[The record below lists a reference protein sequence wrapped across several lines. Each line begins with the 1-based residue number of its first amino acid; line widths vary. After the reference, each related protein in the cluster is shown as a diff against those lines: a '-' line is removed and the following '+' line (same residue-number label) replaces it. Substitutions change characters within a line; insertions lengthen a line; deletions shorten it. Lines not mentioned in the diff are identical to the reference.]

1 LFCLETCGTKSAMD
15 NLYVNKL
22 DVTNNSVKIQDITK
36 WVGEYVKQKK
46 GI

>member
-1 LFCLETCGTKSAMD
+1 MD

-22 DVTNNSVKIQDITK
+22 DVTKDSVQIQDITK